1 MRNDKKSCQSE
12 EVDRENLKVTVKI
25 FVSAPKKEI
34 LQEALDNGNG
44 QCKNEK
50 KFFISNVKMCQGF
63 SNATIINLHN

>member
-44 QCKNEK
+44 QYKNQKNFYHE
-50 KFFISNVKMCQGF
+50 C
-63 SNATIINLHN
+63 